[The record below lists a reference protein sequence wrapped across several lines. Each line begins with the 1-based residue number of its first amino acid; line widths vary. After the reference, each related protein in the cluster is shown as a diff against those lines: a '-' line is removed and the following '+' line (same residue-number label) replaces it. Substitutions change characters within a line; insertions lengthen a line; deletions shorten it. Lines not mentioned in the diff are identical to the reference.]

1 MIASSGAIKVSPPV
15 PSRPNPWIVVALL
28 FVVACLNYLDRVML
42 TTMRSSVVAAIPM
55 TDTQFGLLMSGFLWV
70 YALMSPVGG
79 FLADRISRSKVI
91 VWSLFLWSA
100 VTWMTSRA
108 TTFEELLAT
117 RILMGFGEACY
128 IPAAVALISDYHRGV
143 TRSLATGIHMT
154 GISLGQALG
163 GFGGVLADKHEW
175 SYAFSLFGIFGVLY
189 GVLLACTLRDAPPD
203 SVQGPVDAAPKVQ
216 FLEAIRSLFSSRSYC
231 CALGFWGLLSFAS
244 WCIVGWL
251 PTFWGERFHLSQG
264 TAGLSATV
272 YLQIAAAAGFLVAGF
287 LSDRA
292 SRGDPWGRLRVTMIG
307 IAISAPAIFLGSNAT
322 TFSVAILGFML
333 WAFGN
338 AFASSNMMPMLCL
351 ISDPRYRATG
361 YGILNLCSCT
371 IGGLSTY
378 LGGVVRDRQIGVLV
392 IFNTSV
398 GVIFLCCVLLYFM
411 KPRQGETSAAQ

>member
-1 MIASSGAIKVSPPV
+1 
-15 PSRPNPWIVVALL
+15 VVALL

-55 TDTQFGLLMSGFLWV
+55 TDTQFGLLMSGFLQV

-163 GFGGVLADKHEW
+163 GLGGVLAEKHEW

-189 GVLLACTLRDAPPD
+189 GILRARILRDAPPD
-203 SVQGPVDAAPKVQ
+203 SVQGPVDVAPKAA
-216 FLEAIRSLFSSRSYC
+216 FFEAIRSFFSSRSYC
-231 CALGFWGLLSFAS
+231 CALGF
-244 WCIVGWL
+244 
-251 PTFWGERFHLSQG
+251 
-264 TAGLSATV
+264 
-272 YLQIAAAAGFLVAGF
+272 
-287 LSDRA
+287 
-292 SRGDPWGRLRVTMIG
+292 
-307 IAISAPAIFLGSNAT
+307 
-322 TFSVAILGFML
+322 
-333 WAFGN
+333 
-338 AFASSNMMPMLCL
+338 
-351 ISDPRYRATG
+351 
-361 YGILNLCSCT
+361 
-371 IGGLSTY
+371 
-378 LGGVVRDRQIGVLV
+378 
-392 IFNTSV
+392 
-398 GVIFLCCVLLYFM
+398 
-411 KPRQGETSAAQ
+411 